1 MNADFHAK
9 PLRKRPL
16 VKNATVTQCSI
27 NIPKTKLSTTRN
39 WWICLKRKKMK
50 VLFYPLPPDFR
61 NSMAFRKVPRFCPF
75 LLLIRAAC
83 RWRQLRGIV
92 GIMLTGETRSKTRL
106 SATLPTTVS
115 HGLTWGR
122 THASVARSPKLTARA
137 VARPLKQRRLASSIL
152 QDLVRAAQ

>member
-9 PLRKRPL
+9 PLRKQPL
-16 VKNATVTQCSI
+16 VKNATVTQCS
-27 NIPKTKLSTTRN
+27 NIPKTKLSTIQN
-39 WWICLKRKKMK
+39 WYALKEME
-50 VLFYPLPPDFR
+50 VLFYPLPPNFW

-83 RWRQLRGIV
+83 RWRQLGDFV

-122 THASVARSPKLTARA
+122 THASVARSPKLTASA
-137 VARPLKQRRLASSIL
+137 MARPLKQRRLVSSIL
-152 QDLVRAAQ
+152 EDLARAAH